1 MTQAISSPIAF
12 FCYNRPEHTRRTL
25 EALKANYGA
34 SQSRLIVFSDSPRD
48 EKSAEGVRQ
57 VREYLSHLDGFAS
70 IEIIERE
77 ENYGCAKNIILGIT
91 QVAREFGRVIIV
103 EDDILTSPYFLT
115 YMNEA
120 LELYKDDDKAGTVN
134 GYLDPMWACPGEEM
148 PQSFFRWGVGVW
160 GWGTWQRSWC
170 SYEYDA
176 WKLLQR
182 IKAAGRE
189 DEFNF
194 GLKHKPN
201 SKTLEDQGMGYVG
214 TWDYQLVASMFLHG
228 RLSLVPGRT
237 LTNNIGFDETGVHC
251 GRLDYDKV
259 NLKLAD
265 EYEPLRKIPVE
276 VDEHIG
282 SNYIQAFKKANP
294 HRSIPYR
301 IARKIW
307 HIMRGRGRRIR
318 KT

>member
-1 MTQAISSPIAF
+1 M
-12 FCYNRPEHTRRTL
+12 
-25 EALKANYGA
+25 
-34 SQSRLIVFSDSPRD
+34 FSDSPKD
-48 EKSAEGVRQ
+48 DKSAEGVRQ
-57 VREYLSHLDGFAS
+57 VREYLSRLDGFAS
-70 IEIIERE
+70 IEIVERE

-120 LELYKDDDKAGTVN
+120 LELYKDDEKVGTVS
-134 GYLDPMWACPGEEM
+134 GWLSPMSMCSGEEKEM
-148 PQSFFRWGVGVW
+148 PQSFFVAAGVGIW

-182 IKAAGRE
+182 IKEAGLE

-194 GLKHKPN
+194 GLKHKPR
-201 SKTLEDQGMGYVG
+201 SKNLEDQAMGYIG
-214 TWDYQLVASMFLHG
+214 TWDYQLVASMFIHG

-237 LTNNIGFDETGVHC
+237 LTNNIGCDGTGEHC
-251 GRLDYDKV
+251 GPADYDKV
-259 NLKLAD
+259 NLKLAE
-265 EYEPLRKIPVE
+265 EYVPLRKIPIE
-276 VDEHIG
+276 ANQHID
-282 SNYIQAFKKANP
+282 NYFAEAFARANP
-294 HRSIPYR
+294 SRSILYR
-301 IARKIW
+301 AARKVW
-307 HIMRGRGRRIR
+307 HILRGRNKRTR